1 MLKVKLTLRKGNM
14 GFFFK
19 RDKTKES
26 LIYTQHSWIMDLFA
40 RFVIGI
46 MGVQFTCATKIH
58 VLLSYY
64 KRSCSNY
71 RQLQPS
77 DYTPTPLPQ
86 PMPSKTHLRLPMSTA
101 YLSTFLNTLHWNQGR
116 SIALPPTLWKVV
128 GGWGKHIL
136 LFMAIVF
143 ISNWIFSIKAK
154 KC

>member
-1 MLKVKLTLRKGNM
+1 MV
-14 GFFFK
+14 FFFK

-26 LIYTQHSWIMDLFA
+26 SIFTQHSWIMDLFA
-40 RFVIGI
+40 PFVIGI

-101 YLSTFLNTLHWNQGR
+101 YLATYLNTLNWNQGR
-116 SIALPPTLWKVV
+116 SIALAPNALESGRGLGKTYFTLY
-128 GGWGKHIL
+128 GNS
-136 LFMAIVF
+136 FY
-143 ISNWIFSIKAK
+143 
-154 KC
+154 